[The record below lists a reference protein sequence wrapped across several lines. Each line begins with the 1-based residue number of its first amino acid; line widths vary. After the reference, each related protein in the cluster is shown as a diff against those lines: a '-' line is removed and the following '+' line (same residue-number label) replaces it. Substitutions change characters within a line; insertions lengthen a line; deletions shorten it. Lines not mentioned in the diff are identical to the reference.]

1 MTIIQLRYAL
11 AVERYQSFSKAAEQL
26 YISQPALS
34 LQIKTLEQELQ
45 KTLFLRT
52 PQGVTLTPDGE
63 NFCREAAMLMQFWD
77 RFHQKFLGSNGDK
90 RLTHLRIGVG
100 PRSLSTGIF
109 DQTMEFYHNQS
120 ALEVTFLNTDL
131 NGNPLEFLLHNRVDF
146 VIDRLPPSPILQ
158 SMDLADFCIVEL
170 FQERQCALMSS
181 SSPLVG
187 HSILT
192 FDDLR
197 GCSIV
202 TGPKGSIDDLAMQKL
217 SRDHDLASRNFYRT
231 DSFSIM
237 MELIRSGKGI
247 TIGPESLGGYAHLTA
262 IPMSPEKRVPLC
274 LMCLQKDARNP
285 HFLALREYLT
295 NLPIC
300 RQAAEQS

>member
-1 MTIIQLRYAL
+1 MTIVQLRYAL
-11 AVERYQSFSKAAEQL
+11 AVEKHQSFSKAAEQI

-63 NFCREAAMLMQFWD
+63 NFCREAAILMESWDQF
-77 RFHQKFLGSNGDK
+77 QEKFLGSTEDK
-90 RLTHLRIGVG
+90 QLVHLRLGLG
-100 PRSLSTGIF
+100 FRTHSTGIF

-120 ALEVTFLNTDL
+120 GFEITFSNMDI
-131 NGNPLEFLLHNRVDF
+131 NGNPLESLRQNRVDF

-158 SMDLADFCIVEL
+158 SADLSEFCIVEL
-170 FQERQCALMSS
+170 FRERQCALMSPT
-181 SSPLVG
+181 SPLAG
-187 HSILT
+187 LSSLT
-192 FDDLR
+192 FEDLR
-197 GCSIV
+197 GCSII

-217 SRDHDLASRNFYRT
+217 AKDHNLASRNFYRT

-237 MELIRSGKGI
+237 MALIRSGKGI
-247 TIGPESLGGYAHLTA
+247 TIGPESLGAYSRVAA
-262 IPMSPEKRVPLC
+262 IPMFPEKRVPLC
-274 LMCLQKDARNP
+274 LMCLQENARNP
-285 HFLALREYLT
+285 HFLSLREFLT

-300 RQAAEQS
+300 RQAAENN

>member
-1 MTIIQLRYAL
+1 MTIVQLRYAL
-11 AVERYQSFSKAAEQL
+11 AVEKYQSFSKAAEQI

-52 PQGVTLTPDGE
+52 PQGAILTPDGE
-63 NFCREAAMLMQFWD
+63 NFCREAAILMQSWD
-77 RFHQKFLGSNGDK
+77 HFQQKFLGSTDDK
-90 RLTHLRIGVG
+90 NMVHLRIGTG
-100 PRSLSTGIF
+100 PRTLSTGIF

-120 ALEVTFLNTDL
+120 GFEVTFINMDL
-131 NGNPLEFLLHNRVDF
+131 NKNPLEALQQNRVDF
-146 VIDRLPPSPILQ
+146 VIDRLPPSLILQ
-158 SMDLADFCIVEL
+158 STDLSEFHIVEL
-170 FQERQCALMSS
+170 FRERQCALMSPS
-181 SSPLVG
+181 YPLVG
-187 HSILT
+187 HSSLT

-197 GCSIV
+197 GCSII

-217 SRDHDLASRNFYRT
+217 AKDHNLASRNFYRT

-237 MELIRSGKGI
+237 TALIRSGKGI

-262 IPMSPEKRVPLC
+262 IPMSPEKRIPLC
-274 LMCLQKDARNP
+274 LMCLQKDSRNP
-285 HFLALREYLT
+285 HFLALQEFLT

-300 RQAAEQS
+300 RQTAESK